1 MFIKSQNKRPG
12 FVLYEA
18 VVALMITIM
27 TLGIL
32 QQSLQILHR
41 VQQTTFRDQLRWH
54 ITQEKLQELLG
65 RSKLWRVD
73 EDIIIYQNGSKE
85 DRMVLD
91 VYNSNGGKVL
101 RKTTATQGGYE
112 PMMTNLKTINIEKKD
127 KLVIITTEN
136 KAGQTSQ
143 MCLINDP

>member
-1 MFIKSQNKRPG
+1 MFIKLKNKHSG

-54 ITQEKLQELLG
+54 VTQEKLQELLL
-65 RSKLWRVD
+65 RSTLWKVD
-73 EDIIIYQNGSKE
+73 DDKIIYQNKGE

-91 VYNSNGGKVL
+91 SYDKGRIL

-112 PMMTNLKTINIEKKD
+112 PMMTNVQKLRIEKIEN
-127 KLVIITTEN
+127 LVIITTEN